1 MNLELFI
8 ANRILSKKSDNKS
21 ISRPIVKIA
30 IIGIAIGLCV
40 MILSVAIVIGFKKE
54 ITDKVTGFGS
64 DIQLTNFDNNNTFE
78 SKPLYIKDS
87 IQNEIEKIDG
97 VKYTQVFATKP
108 GILKTKDEI
117 QGVILN
123 GTGLDFDPTFLN
135 KNLVRGKF
143 YTLNDSVKSN
153 QCVISESIANMM
165 NINVGD
171 KISCLFIQQPA
182 RARRFTVSGIYN
194 SGMQEFDNI
203 FVFCDIRHIQK
214 LNNWE
219 TNQYSGLEIILN
231 DIKDIDKLYPRIGQ
245 IASSFSG
252 EKQTIRT
259 RSIKSKYPHLFDWLD
274 IIDMNVW
281 VILIL
286 MISVSGFNMVS
297 GLLILILEKTN
308 MIGILKALGHK
319 NINIRKLFIYISAKL
334 VIKGMIW
341 GNIVGISLA
350 LIQKYGQVIKL
361 DPLMYNLSNV
371 PISLTLIH
379 VLLLNIGTLLTT
391 VLILVIPS
399 MIISKISPVKA
410 IKFK

>member
-8 ANRILSKKSDNKS
+8 ANRILSKESDNKS

-40 MILSVAIVIGFKKE
+40 MILSVSIVIGFQKE
-54 ITDKVTGFGS
+54 ISDKITGFGS

-78 SKPLYIKDS
+78 SEPLYIRDS
-87 IQNEIEKIDG
+87 IKNEIEKIDG
-97 VKYTQVFATKP
+97 VKHTQVFATKP

-117 QGVILN
+117 QGIILN
-123 GTGLDFDPTFLN
+123 GTSTDFDPTFL
-135 KNLVRGKF
+135 KNNLIKGEF

-153 QCVISESIANMM
+153 NCVISMSIANMM
-165 NINVGD
+165 NIDIGD
-171 KISCLFIQQPA
+171 NISCLFIQQPA
-182 RARRFTVSGIYN
+182 RVRRFYVSGIYN
-194 SGMQEFDNI
+194 SGMQEFDEI

-214 LNNWE
+214 LNNW
-219 TNQYSGLEIILN
+219 NKHQYSGLEIILN
-231 DIKDIDKLYPRIGQ
+231 DIKDIDKVYPKIGQ
-245 IASSFSG
+245 IASMYSG

-259 RSIKSKYPHLFDWLD
+259 RSIKSKYPHLFDWIDML
-274 IIDMNVW
+274 DMNVW
-281 VILIL
+281 IILAL
-286 MISVSGFNMVS
+286 MTSVSGINMIS

-319 NINIRKLFIYISAKL
+319 DIKIRKLFIYISAKL
-334 VIKGMIW
+334 ILKGMFW

-361 DPLMYNLSNV
+361 NPLMYNVSTV
-371 PISLTLIH
+371 PINLNFTHI
-379 VLLLNIGTLLTT
+379 LLLNIGTLLIT
-391 VLILVIPS
+391 VLILVLPS

-410 IKFK
+410 IKFE

>member
-78 SKPLYIKDS
+78 SKPLYITNS

-123 GTGLDFDPTFLN
+123 GTGLDFNSTFLN
-135 KNLVRGKF
+135 KNLVRGEF

-214 LNNWE
+214 LNNWK

-231 DIKDIDKLYPRIGQ
+231 DIKDIDKLYPKIGQ
-245 IASSFSG
+245 VASAFSG

-308 MIGILKALGHK
+308 MIGTLKALGHK
-319 NINIRKLFIYISAKL
+319 NIDIRKLFIYISAKL

-341 GNIVGISLA
+341 GNFVGITLA
-350 LIQKYGQVIKL
+350 LIQKYGHIIKL
-361 DPLMYNLSNV
+361 DPLMYNLNTV
-371 PISLTLIH
+371 PISISFTNI
-379 VLLLNIGTLLTT
+379 LLLNIGTLLTT
-391 VLILVIPS
+391 VLILVVPS
-399 MIISKISPVKA
+399 MIISKISPVNA